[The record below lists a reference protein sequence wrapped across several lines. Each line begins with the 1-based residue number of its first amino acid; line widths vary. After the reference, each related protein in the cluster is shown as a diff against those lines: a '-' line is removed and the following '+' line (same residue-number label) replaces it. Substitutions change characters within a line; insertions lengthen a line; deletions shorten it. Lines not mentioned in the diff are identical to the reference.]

1 MQKHPHFQRLEQDMA
16 TEDIDREKDPSGGIE
31 QRRLN
36 IPGER
41 DAAVDGGVPK
51 RKACVADCLEGGD
64 EERPVETFDVGVHVH
79 SGERRQVFDPEEVCR
94 QRRQTH
100 NGSSANCE
108 GCQGSPPDA
117 RRRRDMEYRDYH
129 RR

>member
-1 MQKHPHFQRLEQDMA
+1 MQKHPYLQRLKQNVA

-51 RKACVADCLEGGD
+51 RKASVAESLEGGD
-64 EERPVETFDVGVHVH
+64 EERPMEAFDIGVQMH
-79 SGERRQVFDPEEVCR
+79 SGERRQIFDPEEIR
-94 QRRQTH
+94 RKRRQSH
-100 NGSSANCE
+100 NGSCAE
-108 GCQGSPPDA
+108 GCQGSPPTLHLDSGPCHA
-117 RRRRDMEYRDYH
+117 GGPL
-129 RR
+129 